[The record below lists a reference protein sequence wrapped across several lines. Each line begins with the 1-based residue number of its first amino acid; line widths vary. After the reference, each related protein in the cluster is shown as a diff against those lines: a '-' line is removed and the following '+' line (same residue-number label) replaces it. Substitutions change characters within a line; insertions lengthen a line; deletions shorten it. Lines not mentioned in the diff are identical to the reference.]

1 MKRKP
6 CKRLTGWRY
15 WAERLLGLRAQRLS
29 ELLEQRR
36 RPRDLDDARPR
47 GFLQERGSGITYR

>member
-15 WAERLLGLRAQRLS
+15 WVERLLGLRAQRLA
-29 ELLEQRR
+29 ELLAQRR
-36 RPRDLDDARPR
+36 QVL
-47 GFLQERGSGITYR
+47 